1 MKQSVS
7 IILALVVVVLLVFVP
22 WVASDVMMQF
32 AIDAL
37 LLAVLAQA
45 WNILGG
51 FTGYVSFGNSV
62 FYGLGTYGTAIAM
75 TNKYM
80 QLPFGVGIVLG
91 IVLAV
96 LCALVIGLPI
106 LRLRGPYFAIATLGL
121 SAAMGAIVSN
131 IPIAGSNIG
140 LVLPL
145 IRADTMFYELSLALL
160 VACTLTVLWISKSRF
175 GMGLVAI
182 REDEDAAGTM
192 GINTT
197 AFKITALVLS
207 ALFTAVAGGIH
218 AYWISFIDPASAFD
232 PTLNVRMVIMAVFG
246 GPGTVF
252 GPLVGSFI
260 LSAVYEYLASSI
272 STAAALL
279 FGIVIVLAVI
289 FMPRGLANMIGGVR
303 GKGPRYFLQNIRE
316 NRL

>member
-1 MKQSVS
+1 MKSVS
-7 IILALVVVVLLVFVP
+7 FVVALVIAFGLVFVP

-37 LLAVLAQA
+37 LLAALTQA

-62 FYGLGTYGTAIAM
+62 FFGLGTYGAAIAM
-75 TNKYM
+75 A
-80 QLPFGVGIVLG
+80 QFHWPFWVGVVLG
-91 IVLAV
+91 VVLAV

-145 IRADTMFYELSLALL
+145 VRADAMFYELSLGLL
-160 VACTLTVLWISKSRF
+160 VVCTLTVFWISRSRF
-175 GMGLVAI
+175 GMGLIAI
-182 REDEDAAGTM
+182 REDEDAAATM

-197 AFKITALVLS
+197 ALKIAALVLS
-207 ALFTAVAGGIH
+207 ALFSAVAGGIH

-260 LSAVYEYLASSI
+260 LSAIYEYLASSI

-289 FMPRGLANMIGGVR
+289 FMPRGLANVLVGVR
-303 GKGPRYFLQNIRE
+303 AKGPRYLLQNVRE

>member
-1 MKQSVS
+1 MKSLPYV
-7 IILALVVVVLLVFVP
+7 IALVVVVLLVFVP

-75 TNKYM
+75 AQY
-80 QLPFGVGIVLG
+80 QLPFWVGLVLG
-91 IVLAV
+91 VILAV
-96 LCALVIGLPI
+96 VCALLIGFPI

-131 IPIAGSNIG
+131 MPIAGSNIG

-145 IRADTMFYELSLALL
+145 VRADTMFYELSLGLL
-160 VACTLTVLWISKSRF
+160 VVCTLTVAWISRSRF

-192 GINTT
+192 GVNTT
-197 AFKITALVLS
+197 TFKITALVLS
-207 ALFTAVAGGIH
+207 AFFTALAGGIH

-260 LSAVYEYLASSI
+260 LSTIYEYLASSI

-279 FGIVIVLAVI
+279 FGLVIVLAVI
-289 FMPRGLANMIGGVR
+289 FMPRGLANMVGGVR
-303 GKGPRYFLQNIRE
+303 AHGPRFFLQNIRE